1 MEIADVRKR
10 VVETIER
17 AKRGA
22 AEHRARAD
30 EAGKAYD
37 AFLDQTA
44 VPMCRQIV
52 NVLRAHGH
60 AFNVFTPGGSVRLAP
75 ERGTDDYIEL
85 TLDTTGDEPVVVG
98 HTRRSRGRRVVDSE
112 RPVGDPATLN
122 EEDVLAFVLKEL
134 EPFVDR

>member
-1 MEIADVRKR
+1 MEIADVRKK

-22 AEHRARAD
+22 AEHRTRAD
-30 EAGKAYD
+30 EAGKAYEL
-37 AFLDQTA
+37 FLDHTA

>member
-1 MEIADVRKR
+1 MEIADVRKK

-22 AEHRARAD
+22 AEHRTRAD

-37 AFLDQTA
+37 AFLNQTA

>member
-1 MEIADVRKR
+1 MEIADVRKK

-17 AKRGA
+17 AKRRA
-22 AEHRARAD
+22 AEHRTRAD
-30 EAGKAYD
+30 EATVAYD

-44 VPMCRQIV
+44 VPIFRQIA

-75 ERGTDDYIEL
+75 ERGSDDYIEL
-85 TLDTTGDEPVVVG
+85 TLDTTDAEPAVVC

-112 RPVGDPATLN
+112 RPVGDPAVLN
-122 EEDVLAFVLKEL
+122 EDDVLAFVLKEL

>member
-1 MEIADVRKR
+1 MEIADVRKK

-17 AKRGA
+17 AKRHA
-22 AEHRARAD
+22 ADHRARAD
-30 EAGKAYD
+30 EATVAYE
-37 AFLDQTA
+37 AFLGLTA

-52 NVLRAHGH
+52 NVLRAHGY

-85 TLDTTGDEPVVVG
+85 TLDTTGEEPLVIG
-98 HTRRSRGRRVVDSE
+98 HTRRSRGRRVVDAE
-112 RPVGDPATLN
+112 RPVGDPAVLT